1 MEEEEVGT
9 STLKL
14 KTVLML
20 KEDLLVA
27 QERFSSEE
35 TFVEG
40 KIIHPISTRCCRF
53 AALILAAYHSPL
65 RQLHI
70 LTLSFI

>member
-27 QERFSSEE
+27 QERFNSEE

-40 KIIHPISTRCCRF
+40 KIIHLYLLSICRINNTRG
-53 AALILAAYHSPL
+53 YHFPL
-65 RQLHI
+65 
-70 LTLSFI
+70 